1 MAAHDTI
8 SDMLTRI
15 RNSSLVKHQ
24 TTDIPAT
31 KMTRSIAKVLQSE
44 GFIGEVT
51 EEGEGITKHLV
62 LVLKYKGK
70 NRQPIITAL
79 KRVSKPGLRVY
90 SNHKDLP
97 KVLGGIGIAVIST
110 SSGIMTDR
118 EARKQG
124 LGGEVLCYV
133 W

>member
-15 RNSSLVKHQ
+15 RNSSTVKHQ
-24 TTDIPAT
+24 TTNIPAT

-44 GFIGEVT
+44 GYISEVT
-51 EEGEGITKHLV
+51 EEGEGISTHLV
-62 LVLKYKGK
+62 LALKYKNK
-70 NRQPIITAL
+70 NRQPIITAM

-97 KVLGGIGIAVIST
+97 KVLGGIGIAIIST

>member
-15 RNSSLVKHQ
+15 RNSSIVKHQ
-24 TTDIPAT
+24 TTNLPAT
-31 KMTRSIAKVLQSE
+31 KLTRSIAKVLKQE
-44 GFIGEVT
+44 GYVGDYEEV
-51 EEGEGITKHLV
+51 GEGIDQKLV
-62 LVLKYKGK
+62 LTLRYKGK
-70 NRQPIITAL
+70 NRQPIVTAL

-124 LGGEVLCYV
+124 VGGEILCYV

>member
-24 TTDIPAT
+24 TTEIPAT
-31 KMTRSIAKVLQSE
+31 KITRSIAKVLSSE
-44 GFIGEVT
+44 GFVGEVT
-51 EEGEGITKHLV
+51 EAGEGINCKLSLT
-62 LVLKYKGK
+62 LKYKGK

-79 KRVSKPGLRVY
+79 QRVSKPGLRVY

-97 KVLGGIGIAVIST
+97 RVLGGIGIAVIST

>member
-24 TTDIPAT
+24 TTEIPAT
-31 KMTRSIAKVLQSE
+31 KMTRSIARVLSEE
-44 GFIGEVT
+44 GFIGEVSET
-51 EEGEGITKHLV
+51 GEGINTKLV

-79 KRVSKPGLRVY
+79 QRVSKPGLRVY
-90 SNHKDLP
+90 SNRKDLP
-97 KVLGGIGIAVIST
+97 RVLGGIGVAVIST

>member
-24 TTDIPAT
+24 TTEIPAT

-44 GFIGEVT
+44 GFIGEVS
-51 EEGEGITKHLV
+51 ESGEGIERKLV
-62 LVLKYKGK
+62 LTLKYKGK

-79 KRVSKPGLRVY
+79 QRVSKPGLRVY
-90 SNHKDLP
+90 SNHQDLP

-124 LGGEVLCYV
+124 VGGEILCYV

>member
-15 RNSSLVKHQ
+15 RNSSIVKHQ
-24 TTDIPAT
+24 TTNIPST

-44 GFIGEVT
+44 GYISEIT
-51 EEGEGITKHLV
+51 EEGEGITRQLV
-62 LVLKYKGK
+62 LALKYKNK
-70 NRQPIITAL
+70 NRQPIITAM

-97 KVLGGIGIAVIST
+97 KVLGGIGIAIIST

>member
-15 RNSSLVKHQ
+15 RNASIVKHQ
-24 TTDIPAT
+24 TTNLPAT
-31 KMTRSIAKVLQSE
+31 KLTRSIATVLKTE
-44 GFIGEVT
+44 GYVGEY
-51 EEGEGITKHLV
+51 EEVGEGIDKKLV
-62 LVLKYKGK
+62 LTLKYKGK